1 MRSCFF
7 ISVFLVMMS
16 PLASIAGE
24 ESDQLGLVLSELRE
38 LRASMARI
46 EERLERLEE
55 QTEDG
60 LPVEGLGSEPASFME
75 RVATAVAVREERIN
89 YPWMDRALWDEVEEG
104 MSPEA
109 VKAILGEP
117 TLEDPSLHKRIDTVY
132 TYRGTSPQSGKKL
145 VGRVRFY
152 RGEVVSVD
160 LP

>member
-1 MRSCFF
+1 M
-7 ISVFLVMMS
+7 
-16 PLASIAGE
+16 AGE
-24 ESDQLGLVLSELRE
+24 DSDQLSLVLSELRE
-38 LRASMARI
+38 LRAGMARI
-46 EERLERLEE
+46 EERLEQLEE
-55 QTEDG
+55 QAGERLPADG
-60 LPVEGLGSEPASFME
+60 LQSQPATFME

-89 YPWMDRALWDEVEEG
+89 FPWMDRALWDQVEEG
-104 MSPEA
+104 MNPEA